1 MAVEVMNKHL
11 VASQGDFLRIMRMPA
26 YGIISKEDALNL
38 AAWLVAMA
46 DDNDEFP
53 ELLKAVQNT

>member
-1 MAVEVMNKHL
+1 MAPDTTNRFMVSMRGDGLL
-11 VASQGDFLRIMRMPA
+11 VPIRPVQILTKD
-26 YGIISKEDALNL
+26 DALNL

-53 ELLKAVQNT
+53 VLLEAVRNT

>member
-1 MAVEVMNKHL
+1 MVLDTTNKFL
-11 VASQGDFLRIMRMPA
+11 VGMRGDGLLVLYIPVRILRK
-26 YGIISKEDALNL
+26 SDALNL

-53 ELLKAVQNT
+53 ALLEAVRNT